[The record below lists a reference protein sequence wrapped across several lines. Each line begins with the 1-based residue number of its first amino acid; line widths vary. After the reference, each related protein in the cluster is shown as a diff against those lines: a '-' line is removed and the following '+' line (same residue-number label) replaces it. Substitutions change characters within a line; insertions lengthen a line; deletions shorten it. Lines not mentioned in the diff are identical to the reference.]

1 MKAKTQVEF
10 AAAWISEVDRLI
22 GCFPKD
28 EDVADFR
35 HAQDQLKQIIM
46 RKARSLRIPRGDS
59 LKWAELII
67 SSGSS
72 WAELMIEHE
81 VTA

>member
-1 MKAKTQVEF
+1 MKAKNQVEF
-10 AAAWISEVDRLI
+10 AEAWISEVDRLI

-81 VTA
+81 VN